1 MNILYKIAQ
10 YLQEILID
18 FNNLLPLDETESPI
32 KSHIHDTT
40 LLEMI
45 DMVLIQFLYLAHLLQ
60 ILVVPFGW
68 IYYHFTRRLL
78 IKGAIYYHRLE
89 LFFFNH
95 FAYIFNA
102 VQVLIA
108 KGNEI
113 MAIRKYLG
121 VGQLEV
127 WFDENGPVF
136 FNRIQLKVD
145 FFKLIKLAIARL

>member
-60 ILVVPFGW
+60 ILVVPFG
-68 IYYHFTRRLL
+68 
-78 IKGAIYYHRLE
+78 
-89 LFFFNH
+89 
-95 FAYIFNA
+95 
-102 VQVLIA
+102 
-108 KGNEI
+108 
-113 MAIRKYLG
+113 
-121 VGQLEV
+121 
-127 WFDENGPVF
+127 
-136 FNRIQLKVD
+136 
-145 FFKLIKLAIARL
+145 